1 MNGKSVRRQVAYKHS
16 FFISFFLTILI
27 VAEFL
32 PHSDQYWHWFVIP
45 VTLSGILIG
54 MDAVDWFRGR
64 LEIFD
69 PVGIIGLLGFHFFF
83 LAPLLHI
90 RWDAWIEPWYTPP
103 PDWRPWLGY
112 MAILNFMGLCIYRL
126 SRSFGNTPAKHQSKR
141 KIIWTVNQKRF
152 LPFLTIA
159 LLLSATLQVLTYQK
173 FGGVMSYINAAT
185 STSLSTDPDS
195 IQFQGMGVIFIVSE
209 SFPILAMMGFAVF
222 AQKYKRLRTLPVL
235 IGVLIVFLVLQMF
248 FGGLRGSRS
257 NTIWALFWGLGI
269 IHFWLRSVTKKEIT
283 CGLVF
288 LMFFMYIYGFYKGGG
303 IEGVQK
309 ALQEDSSAAEEK
321 SGRTWKGMLL
331 GDLGRS
337 DVQAFVLYRMMRA
350 NSDYQYAW
358 GRTYFAATTIMI
370 PGAIL
375 PNKPPNKSMEGT
387 NVMSGMGSYNPQEPG
402 KWVASKVYGLAG
414 EVMLNFGP
422 LPVPLAFIVL
432 GLIVGRVKR
441 CLVTW
446 DSTDIRLLL
455 LPMMVNFCFVV
466 LVSDF
471 DNDIFFL
478 FKNAGFPILLICI
491 IHKKIVF
498 YPPNTSLQES
508 PKNQVFFAPT
518 ISEKPKDS

>member
-1 MNGKSVRRQVAYKHS
+1 MNGKSVRRQAPYKRS
-16 FFISFFLTILI
+16 SFISFFLTLLILT
-27 VAEFL
+27 EFL
-32 PHSDQYWHWFVIP
+32 PRSEQYWHWFVIP

-54 MDAVDWFRGR
+54 IDAVDWFRGR

-83 LAPLLHI
+83 LAPLLHV
-90 RWDAWIEPWYTPP
+90 RWDVWLEPWYTPP

-152 LPFLTIA
+152 LPVLTIF
-159 LLLSATLQVLTYQK
+159 LLLSATLQLLTYQK

-185 STSLSTDPDS
+185 STSPSTDADS
-195 IQFQGMGVIFIVSE
+195 IQFQGMGMIFIVSE
-209 SFPILAMMGFAVF
+209 SFPILAMMGFAVY

-235 IGVLIVFLVLQMF
+235 IGVLMIFLVLQMF

-257 NTIWALFWGLGI
+257 NTIWALFWALGI
-269 IHFWLRSVTKKEIT
+269 IHFWLRSVTKKEIAL
-283 CGLVF
+283 GLVF
-288 LMFFMYIYGFYKGGG
+288 LMFFLYIYGFFKNGG
-303 IEGVQK
+303 IEGVQQ
-309 ALQEDSSAAEEK
+309 ALQEDRSAAEEK

-337 DVQAFVLYRMMRA
+337 DVQAFVLYRMMRD

-375 PNKPPNKSMEGT
+375 PNKQPNKSMEGT

-402 KWVASKVYGLAG
+402 KWVASKVYGLTG

-432 GLIVGRVKR
+432 GFMVGRVKR
-441 CLVTW
+441 CLLTW
-446 DSTDIRLLL
+446 DSKDIRLIL
-455 LPMMVNFCFVV
+455 LPVMVNFCFVV
-466 LVSDF
+466 LISDL

-478 FKNAGFPILLICI
+478 LKNAGFPIVLICL
-491 IHKKIVF
+491 IHKKTVLE
-498 YPPNTSLQES
+498 PQNTNLPEL
-508 PKNQVFFAPT
+508 P
-518 ISEKPKDS
+518 

>member
-1 MNGKSVRRQVAYKHS
+1 MNGKSSPRQAAYKHS

-54 MDAVDWFRGR
+54 IDAVDWFRGR

-90 RWDAWIEPWYTPP
+90 RWDAWLEPWYTPP

-152 LPFLTIA
+152 LPVLMIA

-185 STSLSTDPDS
+185 STSPSTDADS
-195 IQFQGMGVIFIVSE
+195 SQFQGMGMIFIVSE
-209 SFPILAMMGFAVF
+209 SFPILAMMGFAVS

-257 NTIWALFWGLGI
+257 NTIWALFWALGI
-269 IHFWLRSVTKKEIT
+269 VHFWLRSVTKKEIAF
-283 CGLVF
+283 GLVF

-309 ALQEDSSAAEEK
+309 ALQEDSSGAEEK

-422 LPVPLAFIVL
+422 LPVPFAFIVL
-432 GLIVGRVKR
+432 GLIVGLVKR

-491 IHKKIVF
+491 IHKKIVV

-518 ISEKPKDS
+518 ISEKQNNY

>member
-1 MNGKSVRRQVAYKHS
+1 
-16 FFISFFLTILI
+16 
-27 VAEFL
+27 
-32 PHSDQYWHWFVIP
+32 
-45 VTLSGILIG
+45 
-54 MDAVDWFRGR
+54 
-64 LEIFD
+64 
-69 PVGIIGLLGFHFFF
+69 
-83 LAPLLHI
+83 
-90 RWDAWIEPWYTPP
+90 
-103 PDWRPWLGY
+103 

>member
-1 MNGKSVRRQVAYKHS
+1 M
-16 FFISFFLTILI
+16 
-27 VAEFL
+27 
-32 PHSDQYWHWFVIP
+32 
-45 VTLSGILIG
+45 
-54 MDAVDWFRGR
+54 
-64 LEIFD
+64 EIFD